1 MRKIMILGAGQAQ
14 LPLYRAARGMGAATV
29 AVSIP
34 GPYPALAEANEICSV
49 DITDPAGV
57 AAAAGAFGVG
67 GVVSCCSE
75 ICLPA
80 LARACEEH
88 GLAGITPQ
96 AAAISVNKRVMHE
109 AFDRGGIPS
118 PRWRAVS
125 SEAELREAAKVLGY
139 PLVVKAP
146 DLFSSRGV
154 YVTGSEEE
162 ALAALGDCLAET
174 SEPYVLAEEFIAG
187 RGCCLEGFVQKGEI
201 LFLLPDGNLAARI
214 PGGPAVPVG
223 HFAPLDEAE
232 DVLARLRDTAAQ
244 AIRVCGFDNCAVNM
258 DIVLRKGEPCI
269 IELTARAGATGLPEL
284 ISLHLGVDFYRML
297 VMVALGEDVRPLFD
311 RRPEPRP
318 AAVRMLFPEA
328 DGILRAVHY
337 PQPLPP
343 GVQSPV
349 LFRAPGDAVRAF
361 RNAGDRIGQFLVT
374 GPTAAECVRRAEAF
388 SRVVRVEVV
397 P

>member
-14 LPLYRAARGMGAATV
+14 LPLYRAARDMGAATV

-34 GPYPALAEANEICSV
+34 GPYPALTEADEVCSI
-49 DITDPAGV
+49 DIADSTGV
-57 AAAAGAFGVG
+57 AAAAGAFGVR

-80 LARACEEH
+80 LAHACAVH
-88 GLAGITPQ
+88 GFAGITPE

-125 SEAELREAAKVLGY
+125 SEAELREAAEALGY

-154 YVTGSEEE
+154 YVAGAERE
-162 ALAALGDCLAET
+162 ALAALGACLAET
-174 SEPYVLAEEFIAG
+174 GQPYVLAEEYVTG
-187 RGCCLEGFVQKGEI
+187 RGCCLEGFVQHGEI
-201 LFLLPDGNLAARI
+201 IFLLPDGNLSAQI

-223 HFAPLDEAE
+223 HYAPLDEEE
-232 DVLARLRDTAAQ
+232 DVLDRLRDVAAR

-258 DIVLRKGEPCI
+258 DIVLREGEPHI

-284 ISLHLGVDFYRML
+284 ISFHFGVDFYRML
-297 VMVALGEDVRPLFD
+297 MMAAMGEDVRPLFD
-311 RRPEPRP
+311 CRPAPRP
-318 AAVRMLFPEA
+318 AAVRMIFPLA
-328 DGILRAVHY
+328 DGVLRAVRY

-349 LFRAPGDAVRAF
+349 LFHAPGDRVHAF

-374 GPTAAECVRRAEAF
+374 GPTVAECVRRAEAF
-388 SRVVRVEVV
+388 SRATRVEVT